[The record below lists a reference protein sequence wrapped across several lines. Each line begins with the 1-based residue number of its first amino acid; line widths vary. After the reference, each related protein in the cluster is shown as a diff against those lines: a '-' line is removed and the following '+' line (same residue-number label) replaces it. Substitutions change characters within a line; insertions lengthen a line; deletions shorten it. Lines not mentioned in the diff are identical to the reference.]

1 VTLTLVDGG
10 PGDDGGLLDGKI
22 LDPSG
27 LGTATASSVSSSPAA
42 DSNTFGSGG
51 GGSTC
56 FIAASADGRPATL
69 AGSMIGIIAIGL
81 ALSLVILAGFWYTK
95 TD

>member
-1 VTLTLVDGG
+1 M
-10 PGDDGGLLDGKI
+10 
-22 LDPSG
+22 
-27 LGTATASSVSSSPAA
+27 

-51 GGSTC
+51 GGSC
-56 FIAASADGRPATL
+56 FIAASTAGLPATL